1 MFRTNKS
8 TLFLSNMKIAL
19 AQLNYHIGNFRK
31 NTEKIIK
38 HIHKAQSRGAD
49 LVVFSELAVC
59 GYPPQDLLER
69 RDFIDDIMASLDI
82 IRKETKEIG
91 VVVGAPSVNVN
102 SKGKN
107 LYNSAYFMYD
117 GKVQMLQHKT
127 LLPDYD
133 VFDECRY
140 FQPNKAFHTIDFK
153 GTRIALTICEDLWEK
168 QPQRNNFAKTNLY
181 TTSPM
186 KKLMQQ
192 MPDLIV
198 NIAASPFSY
207 EHDDTRT
214 AILGDM
220 CKKYN
225 VPLVYVN
232 QVGAHAELIFDG
244 DSRVFS
250 KKGNV
255 KLQMRSF
262 SEDFKIF
269 DFEKMGEIKTLPL
282 QKTNNIK
289 LIHDALVLG
298 VKDYFSKNGF
308 TKAVLGLS
316 GGIDSA
322 VTLVVAQRAL
332 GSENLHVLLMPSEF
346 SSDHSIADAKQLAD
360 NLGVSYNIVPIKT
373 SFDAVEKALQPIFK
387 DLAFNVTEENI
398 QARLRGL
405 LLMAYSNKFGHLL
418 LNTSNKS
425 EMAVG
430 YGTLYGDMAGA
441 LAVLGDVYKT
451 KVFELARY
459 MNKKDEVIPEHTIV
473 KPPSAELRPNQ
484 KDSDSLPDYDVLDKI
499 LNRYIEQNATVADL
513 LMEGFEE
520 HIVHR
525 IIRLVNLNE
534 YKRFQAPPVLRVT
547 TKAFGFGR
555 KIPLVHKF

>member
-1 MFRTNKS
+1 
-8 TLFLSNMKIAL
+8 MKIAL
-19 AQLNYHIGNFRK
+19 AQLNYHIGNFENNR
-31 NTEKIIK
+31 EKIVLY
-38 HIHKAQSRGAD
+38 IHKAKDKGAD

-69 RDFIDDIMASLDI
+69 NDFVDDITYSLNEICKESEDI
-82 IRKETKEIG
+82 A
-91 VVVGAPSVNVN
+91 VVIGAPSINPN

-107 LYNSAYFMYD
+107 LFNSVYFMYE
-117 GKVQMLQHKT
+117 GKVQMVQHKT

-140 FQPNKAFHTIDFK
+140 FEPNQDFQTISFK
-153 GTRIALTICEDLWEK
+153 GSRIALTICEDLWEK

-186 KKLMQQ
+186 KRLMEDA
-192 MPDLIV
+192 PDLVI

-207 EHDDTRT
+207 DHDDTRT
-214 AILGDM
+214 TILSGI
-220 CKKYN
+220 CEKYN

-244 DSRVFS
+244 DSRVFD
-250 KKGNV
+250 KKGEL
-255 KLQMRSF
+255 KLQMSSF
-262 SEDFKIF
+262 LEDFQIF
-269 DFEKMGEIKTLPL
+269 DMATAELSETLPL
-282 QKTNNIK
+282 QKTNDIE

-298 VKDYFSKNGF
+298 VKDYFAKNGF
-308 TKAVLGLS
+308 KKATLGLS

-346 SSDHSIADAKQLAD
+346 SSDHSIADARQLAE
-360 NLGVSYNIVPIKT
+360 NLSVSYDIVPIQD
-373 SFDAVEKALQPIFK
+373 SFTAVEKAMQPIFK
-387 DLAFNVTEENI
+387 DLPFNVTEENM

-451 KVFELARY
+451 KVFALAEY
-459 MNKKDEVIPEHTIV
+459 MNKDAEVIPWHTIT

-484 KDSDSLPDYDVLDKI
+484 KDSDSLPDYDLLDEI
-499 LNRYIEQNATVADL
+499 LNLYIEKNASIKDIL
-513 LMEGFEE
+513 SEGFEE
-520 HIVHR
+520 DVVR
-525 IIRLVNLNE
+525 RVVRMVNLNE

>member
-1 MFRTNKS
+1 
-8 TLFLSNMKIAL
+8 MKIAL
-19 AQLNYHIGNFRK
+19 AQLNYHIGNFEY
-31 NTEKIIK
+31 NTQKIIK
-38 HIHKAQSRGAD
+38 HIRKAKEGGAD

-69 RDFIDDIMASLDI
+69 NDFVDDIMKSLEA

-91 VVVGAPSVNVN
+91 VVVGAPSINPN

-107 LYNSAYFMYD
+107 LYNSAYFMV
-117 GKVQMLQHKT
+117 GGRIHLVQHKT

-140 FQPNKAFHTIDFK
+140 FQPNKDFHTIDFK
-153 GTRIALTICEDLWEK
+153 GNRIALTVCEDLWEK

-181 TTSPM
+181 TMSPM
-186 KKLMQQ
+186 KKLMQEC
-192 MPDLIV
+192 PDLLI

-207 EHDDTRT
+207 DHDDTRT
-214 AILGDM
+214 EVLGET

-225 VPLVYVN
+225 LPLVYVN

-262 SEDFKIF
+262 SEDFQMF
-269 DFEKMGEIKTLPL
+269 DFDKMGEVKTLPL
-282 QKTNNIK
+282 QKTNDIE

-298 VKDYFSKNGF
+298 VKDYFAKNGF
-308 TKAVLGLS
+308 KKAVVGLS

-332 GSENLHVLLMPSEF
+332 GSENLHALLMPSEF
-346 SSDHSIADAKQLAD
+346 SSDHSINDAKKLAET
-360 NLGVSYNIVPIKT
+360 LGITYDIIPIQE
-373 SFDAVEKALQPIFK
+373 SFNAVEKAMQPIFK
-387 DLAFNVTEENI
+387 DLPFNVTEENM

-451 KVFELARY
+451 KVFALAEY
-459 MNKKDEVIPEHTIV
+459 MNKDSEVVPIHTIT
-473 KPPSAELRPNQ
+473 KPPSAELRPDQ
-484 KDSDSLPDYDVLDKI
+484 KDSDSLPDYDLLDRI
-499 LNRYIEQNATVADL
+499 LNRYIEFNASVEDML
-513 LMEGFEE
+513 LEGLPEDV
-520 HIVHR
+520 VHR
-525 IIRLVNLNE
+525 VVRMVNINE

-547 TKAFGFGR
+547 TKAFGSGR

>member
-1 MFRTNKS
+1 
-8 TLFLSNMKIAL
+8 MKIAL
-19 AQLNYHIGNFRK
+19 AQLNYHIGNFEK
-31 NTEKIIK
+31 NTEKIIA
-38 HIHKAQSRGAD
+38 HIHKAKEGGAD

-59 GYPPQDLLER
+59 GYPPQDLLESS
-69 RDFIDDIMASLDI
+69 DFVDGIMESLYV
-82 IRKETKEIG
+82 IRKESRGIA
-91 VVVGAPSVNVN
+91 VVIGAPSINTN

-107 LYNSAYFMYD
+107 LYNSAYFMYN
-117 GKVQMLQHKT
+117 GKIQMVQHKT

-140 FQPNKAFHTIDFK
+140 FQPNKEFHTVDFN
-153 GTRIALTICEDLWEK
+153 GNRIALTICEDLWEE
-168 QPQRNNFAKTNLY
+168 QPQSNNFAKKNLY
-181 TTSPM
+181 TTSPI

-192 MPDLIV
+192 LPDLVI

-207 EHDDTRT
+207 DHDDTRT
-214 AILGDM
+214 EVLGTV

-225 VPLVYVN
+225 VPMVYIN

-250 KKGNV
+250 KKGNI
-255 KLQMRSF
+255 KLQMSSF
-262 SEDFKIF
+262 KEDFQIF
-269 DFEKMGEIKTLPL
+269 DLDKIGETKTLPL
-282 QKTNNIK
+282 QKTNDIE

-298 VKDYFSKNGF
+298 VKDYFAKNDF
-308 TKAVLGLS
+308 TKAIVGLS

-332 GSENLHVLLMPSEF
+332 GSENLHALLMPSKF
-346 SSDHSIADAKQLAD
+346 SSDHSISDAKKLAETL
-360 NLGVSYNIVPIKT
+360 NISYDIVPIQE
-373 SFDAVEKALQPIFK
+373 SFDAVERAMRPIFK
-387 DLAFNVTEENI
+387 DLPFNVTEENM
-398 QARLRGL
+398 QARIRGL

-451 KVFELARY
+451 KVFALAEY
-459 MNKKDEVIPEHTIV
+459 MNKDSEIVPRHTIT

-484 KDSDSLPDYDVLDKI
+484 KDSDSLPDYDLLDKI
-499 LNRYIEQNATVADL
+499 LSRYIECNASIGDL
-513 LMEGFEE
+513 LMEGFQED
-520 HIVHR
+520 VVR
-525 IIRLVNLNE
+525 RVVRLVNLNE
-534 YKRFQAPPVLRVT
+534 YKRFQAAPVLRTT

>member
-1 MFRTNKS
+1 
-8 TLFLSNMKIAL
+8 MKIAL
-19 AQLNYHIGNFRK
+19 AQLNYHIGNFES

-38 HIHKAQSRGAD
+38 HIDKAKEKGAD

-69 RDFIDDIMASLDI
+69 SDFIDESMESLDC
-82 IRKETKEIG
+82 IRKASKEIG
-91 VVVGAPSVNVN
+91 VVIGAPCINPN
-102 SKGKN
+102 SKGKK
-107 LYNSAYFMYD
+107 LFNSAYFMFE
-117 GKVQMLQHKT
+117 GKIQRVQHKT

-140 FQPNKAFHTIDFK
+140 FQPNKDFHTIDFK
-153 GTRIALTICEDLWEK
+153 GCRIALTICEDLWEK

-186 KKLMQQ
+186 KKIMQEL
-192 MPDLIV
+192 PDLVI
-198 NIAASPFSY
+198 NIAASPFCY
-207 EHDDTRT
+207 DHDDTRT

-225 VPLVYVN
+225 LPLVYVN
-232 QVGAHAELIFDG
+232 QVGAHAELLFDG

-250 KKGNV
+250 RKGNV
-255 KLQMRSF
+255 KLQMCSF
-262 SEDFKIF
+262 SEDFQIF
-269 DFEKMGEIKTLPL
+269 DLDTISKTKTLPL
-282 QKTNNIK
+282 QKTNDIQ

-298 VKDYFSKNGF
+298 VQDYFAKNGF
-308 TKAVLGLS
+308 TKATLGLS

-322 VTLVVAQRAL
+322 VTLVIAQRAL
-332 GSENLHVLLMPSEF
+332 GSENLHVLLLPSGF
-346 SSDHSIADAKQLAD
+346 SSEHSIADARQLAE
-360 NLGVSYNIVPIKT
+360 NLGVSYDIVPIQD
-373 SFDAVEKALQPIFK
+373 SFEAVAKAMQPIFK
-387 DLAFNVTEENI
+387 DLPFNVTEENM

-459 MNKKDEVIPEHTIV
+459 MNEDKEIVPEHTIV

-484 KDSDSLPDYDVLDKI
+484 KDSDSLPDYDLLDKI
-499 LNRYIEQNATVADL
+499 LNRYIEMNASIEDML
-513 LMEGFEE
+513 REGFPED
-520 HIVHR
+520 VVR
-525 IIRLVNLNE
+525 RVVRLINLNE

-547 TKAFGFGR
+547 SKAFGFGR